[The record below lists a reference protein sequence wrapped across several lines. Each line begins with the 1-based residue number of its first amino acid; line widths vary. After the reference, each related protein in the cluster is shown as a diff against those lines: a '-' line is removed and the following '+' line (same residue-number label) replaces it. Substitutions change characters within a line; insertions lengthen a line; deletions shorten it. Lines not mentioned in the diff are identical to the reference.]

1 MSDINKEIGARI
13 ASRLAQ
19 SGKSQ
24 ADLAAY
30 MNVTHSAVSSWVA
43 GDKVPRM
50 DKIDKICSF
59 FNCNRS
65 DLLIESAAPNVNA
78 RERLLLYYYSLLP
91 VEDKEKV
98 DDLIRSLLVAG
109 FDENLKTKK

>member
-43 GDKVPRM
+43 GDKVPRL
-50 DKIDKICSF
+50 DKIDKICITSPF
-59 FNCNRS
+59 V
-65 DLLIESAAPNVNA
+65 DVNISVSNSSEIKA
-78 RERLLLYYYSLLP
+78 HFYGEGTISGDINLTTKRLT
-91 VEDKEKV
+91 
-98 DDLIRSLLVAG
+98 I
-109 FDENLKTKK
+109 N